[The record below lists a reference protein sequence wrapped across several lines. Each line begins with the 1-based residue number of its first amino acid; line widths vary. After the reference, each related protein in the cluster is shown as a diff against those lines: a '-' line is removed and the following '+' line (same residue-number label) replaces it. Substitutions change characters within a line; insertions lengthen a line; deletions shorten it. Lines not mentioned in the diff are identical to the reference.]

1 MNRLAPEKARAIAAE
16 YINNGFEKVKTLLTI
31 GYSESYSKHVGLK
44 LFDNETVKAEIARI
58 QTKLQVKCE
67 ITRETQLNCLTDT
80 YDLAKVQKNPSAMVS
95 AVREQNEMLGY
106 HRELAPNEEKERK
119 RLARMDLETKRMAE
133 IKADKRLSQVAE
145 GDKVIESVLEGDSG
159 VVRAT
164 DGI

>member
-1 MNRLAPEKARAIAAE
+1 MKELTDKQQIFVQEYTKDWNCEQAMLRAGYAPKYARHWNTKILAANGIKQAIDKIRADLAAE
-16 YINNGFEKVKTLLTI
+16 
-31 GYSESYSKHVGLK
+31 
-44 LFDNETVKAEIARI
+44 
-58 QTKLQVKCE
+58 CE
-67 ITRETQLNCLTDT
+67 FTREKQLKDLESAKK
-80 YDLAKVQKNPSAMVS
+80 LAKGLEMPAAMVS
-95 AVREQNEMLGY
+95 ATREQNEMLGY

-159 VVRAT
+159 VVRAA